1 MSLGRGSVPSK
12 HVLHGPTILLLRGEG
27 GGWIKKIAF
36 IFSSDFKTM
45 FTKHFPSEILNL
57 SFEKKTVYLNYN
69 FSDSM
74 VRYSYTRKDTMMS
87 SR

>member
-1 MSLGRGSVPSK
+1 
-12 HVLHGPTILLLRGEG
+12 
-27 GGWIKKIAF
+27 
-36 IFSSDFKTM
+36 M